1 MRIQGELRSR
11 AGLVRVA
18 CGSLG
23 RIHKRW
29 TNYRIFDSVSEPSEL
44 KMNPILGS
52 VICEYMTLT
61 EIMIVDLDLNFI
73 CNMKGVSADAD
84 PHYQKLYG
92 RVTDVCSNRS
102 GQPNQSAME

>member
-1 MRIQGELRSR
+1 MDKLS
-11 AGLVRVA
+11 
-18 CGSLG
+18 
-23 RIHKRW
+23 H
-29 TNYRIFDSVSEPSEL
+29 FDSVSESSEL
-44 KMNPILGS
+44 KMNLGS
-52 VICEYMTLT
+52 VICKY
-61 EIMIVDLDLNFI
+61 IDLDLNFI

>member
-29 TNYRIFDSVSEPSEL
+29 TVSESSEL

>member
-1 MRIQGELRSR
+1 MRFQGELRSR

-29 TNYRIFDSVSEPSEL
+29 TKYRIFDSVSEPSEL
-44 KMNPILGS
+44 KMNPL
-52 VICEYMTLT
+52 TLT
-61 EIMIVDLDLNFI
+61 EIMIVDLDLDLNFI